1 MDAPSMVECSGGRL
15 VVRSLVSGATV
26 FQTQTEAAAAENQHG
41 RAMAVETHPLIGAE
55 MLERQLQMLKNRVVS
70 PLQQLMSL
78 TMPGASR
85 DAELKDLSS
94 NNSSSS
100 CSSGT
105 TSATLSALDTLRG
118 EEELPQCKIKRNYSC
133 NTCAFFTQNPRSHL
147 SHLRDVHGEKI
158 VINECKL
165 CLYASRHFQKL
176 VRHMKMVHGCSD
188 DDSNNSRRHCNRQV
202 RKRRLEESI
211 GAASSAMGGG
221 LVQAAAVAGAVA
233 GVGASSSAGVP
244 SLTQLKS
251 ELQMLEQQLFSNVE
265 ALNRQQQLQQMIT
278 RSGNIFSMAFEF
290 QMCMLP
296 PTASMTPSMSMSM
309 SSSTTDEL
317 ERDGEHSNTDSEELP
332 QADESEALDLGGSNG
347 SVSITQYQ
355 CQKCSY
361 STPIRARFKKHV
373 KYHSMP
379 LIKCSS
385 CDFHSPYKWN
395 LDRHTKNHGANGY
408 FKCGVCD
415 FSTNIKQ
422 SLTIHELNHHSAL
435 RRYSTQDQLQ
445 AGGGGAGSG
454 SGGVGMHEQF
464 ESSELV
470 AMSSASPAKAFDATE
485 LPPISCSHCQQT
497 MPNAMELVNHLQQ
510 CEPALRSTSHLNTC
524 DIDLTT
530 DEEHY
535 RGKDLSYCGVETAPG
550 YGEVSSNCHSVNRNP
565 QYSSFGQVTEH
576 LQPDDAEALKKVFKC
591 PHCTFWAA
599 TASRFHVHIVGHL
612 NRKPFECSLCAYR
625 SNWRWDI
632 TKHIRL
638 KAMRDESHIQAQVLM
653 NDETG
658 RRNYA
663 KYNQYLTL
671 MKVSAE
677 QAADAKTMRCGEMHS
692 SSSYDAQIHVQQ
704 LDDELAL
711 DGHADATLSA
721 LDLRIS
727 GKSGAIDNMMESMI
741 ETNHPTT
748 SYKHKLQ
755 HKSRHSLPTDEDQ
768 QKVKQVKRV

>member
-1 MDAPSMVECSGGRL
+1 MDLPSMVERSGGRL

-26 FQTQTEAAAAENQHG
+26 YQTRMDCAAANAAS
-41 RAMAVETHPLIGAE
+41 RAKAVETHPLVGAE
-55 MLERQLQMLKNRVVS
+55 LLERQLQLLKNRVVS
-70 PLQQLMSL
+70 PLKQVLPL
-78 TMPGASR
+78 TLPPAGATAVVQPVLNR
-85 DAELKDLSS
+85 EMD
-94 NNSSSS
+94 SSSS
-100 CSSGT
+100 STAT
-105 TSATLSALDTLRG
+105 TAAVQG
-118 EEELPQCKIKRNYSC
+118 EEDLPQCKIKRNYSC

-188 DDSNNSRRHCNRQV
+188 DDSTGIAGRRHCNREA

-211 GAASSAMGGG
+211 E
-221 LVQAAAVAGAVA
+221 VPVNPAVGS
-233 GVGASSSAGVP
+233 GP
-244 SLTQLKS
+244 SLKQLKS
-251 ELQMLEQQLFSNVE
+251 ELQLLEQQLLNNVE
-265 ALNRQQQLQQMIT
+265 AFNRQQQLQQLQQMVS

-290 QMCMLP
+290 LRCMLP
-296 PTASMTPSMSMSM
+296 PTTSLSVSSMMM
-309 SSSTTDEL
+309 SSTVDMDMD
-317 ERDGEHSNTDSEELP
+317 RDMENSNSDSEEMP
-332 QADESEALDLGGSNG
+332 QADECLTPEALDLTAGGS
-347 SVSITQYQ
+347 SVTQYQ

-379 LIKCSS
+379 LIKCNS

-408 FKCGVCD
+408 FKCTVCN

-422 SLTIHELNHHSAL
+422 SLTIHELNHHAAL
-435 RRYSTQDQLQ
+435 RRFATQDQVQ
-445 AGGGGAGSG
+445 AA
-454 SGGVGMHEQF
+454 VGLDALEHVEQLSH
-464 ESSELV
+464 SST
-470 AMSSASPAKAFDATE
+470 MSCRSPSKSSDTASSSPLPE

-497 MPNAMELVNHLQQ
+497 MPNAMELVHHLQQ
-510 CEPALRSTSHLNTC
+510 CEPALRNTTHLAC
-524 DIDLTT
+524 DMDMAT
-530 DEEHY
+530 DEDY

-550 YGEVSSNCHSVNRNP
+550 YGEV
-565 QYSSFGQVTEH
+565 TEQ

-612 NRKPFECSLCAYR
+612 NRKPFECSLCSYR

-638 KAMRDESHIQAQVLM
+638 KAMRDESHVQAQVLM

-677 QAADAKTMRCGEMHS
+677 QAADAKTMRCGEMQLNS
-692 SSSYDAQIHVQQ
+692 SDVQQHVPPQLEEEVVASESHATLDAQS
-704 LDDELAL
+704 EAF
-711 DGHADATLSA
+711 SA
-721 LDLRIS
+721 LDLRV
-727 GKSGAIDNMMESMI
+727 
-741 ETNHPTT
+741 P
-748 SYKHKLQ
+748 
-755 HKSRHSLPTDEDQ
+755 
-768 QKVKQVKRV
+768 